1 MAKKLTAKQV
11 FTLTKQLSTAMR
23 KLTIDRI
30 DYGSESNVKM
40 SVDRLVKFAA
50 GVNTTAILRRK
61 R

>member
-23 KLTIDRI
+23 KLTIDRM

>member
-23 KLTIDRI
+23 KLTIDKM